1 MRTYK
6 EDSITRAIDKVILQF
21 MYLRVP
27 VRVGLIVAGLAAFIT
42 VLAWQDNVDSRYHCD
57 NGGLAVVVSEGD
69 TLWGIAEKYCTGST
83 VTAVDDLHKVY
94 GSTLHRG
101 EIIHLMSKD

>member
-1 MRTYK
+1 MSTHK
-6 EDSITRAIDKVILQF
+6 EDSITRAIDKVIEQF
-21 MYLRVP
+21 MYLRVS
-27 VRVGLIVAGLAAFIT
+27 VRAGLIIAGLATFVA
-42 VLAWQDNVDSRYHCD
+42 VLAWQNSIDTKYHCD

-69 TLWGIAEKYCTGST
+69 TLWGIAEKYCVGST
-83 VTAVDDLHKVY
+83 VTAVDDLYEVY